1 MFVWCCTSFGFCRLT
16 IFCMDTLA
24 LLESKDMAFKN
35 NCFVKGALLAS
46 LGPLR
51 QDLAG
56 CKSMIHTTSNEDVKP
71 PPTTAS
77 NDFEVIFDTW
87 TLGLTWTDHIFTDE
101 QMALTEAVDDSGCQ
115 SFQKFPG
122 RCSHIYAPFP
132 FGERCV
138 HKDGEPQVRCVR
150 LCAKL
155 LWDV

>member
-1 MFVWCCTSFGFCRLT
+1 M
-16 IFCMDTLA
+16 
-24 LLESKDMAFKN
+24 
-35 NCFVKGALLAS
+35 KGALLAS

-56 CKSMIHTTSNEDVKP
+56 CKSMIHMTSNGHIKP
-71 PPTTAS
+71 SPAS

-87 TLGLTWTDHIFTDE
+87 TLGLTRTGHIFTDD
-101 QMALTEAVDDSGCQ
+101 ANRGSLFCLAVDDSGCQ

-138 HKDGEPQVRCVR
+138 HKDGEPKVRWVVCEVVVGCR
-150 LCAKL
+150 ALETQ
-155 LWDV
+155 